1 MQDFG
6 RRKSTADLKDE
17 RIPRVGAHA
26 DSRDMVI
33 HADCDIVESDDRDIT
48 VQSSPE
54 DNTADWFSMCDNK
67 QVFETHIIAL
77 EPIVSWCSL
86 KTNTLTKSWAGNSH
100 TFASIFG
107 SNHVCPVIQ
116 DLEHRISTEYD

>member
-6 RRKSTADLKDE
+6 RRTSTADVKDE

-33 HADCDIVESDDRDIT
+33 HADCDLVESYDKDIT

-67 QVFETHIIAL
+67 QVFETHAYYCL
-77 EPIVSWCSL
+77 GAHCVMVLFE
-86 KTNTLTKSWAGNSH
+86 N
-100 TFASIFG
+100 
-107 SNHVCPVIQ
+107 
-116 DLEHRISTEYD
+116 EYTDKVMGRQFTHICFYFWL